1 MFNTINE
8 SVSWKY
14 EIYGSN
20 QDEIFKEHFYLRYFV
35 EWLIQNYASKL
46 FLTVSVF
53 KLL

>member
-20 QDEIFKEHFYLRYFV
+20 QDEIFTEHFYLIFCRM
-35 EWLIQNYASKL
+35 IDSKL
-46 FLTVSVF
+46 Y
-53 KLL
+53 K